1 MEIVVKKW
9 GNSLGVR
16 IPKIMAK
23 DLNLKD
29 GSSVEIED
37 SNGNIIISPK
47 KHNLN
52 DLLSRINKSN
62 LHGEIDFGKSSGKEI
77 W

>member
-1 MEIVVKKW
+1 MEIVIKKW

-16 IPKIMAK
+16 IPSVIAK

-29 GSSVEIED
+29 GSSVEVED
-37 SNGNIIISPK
+37 NNGNIIITPK
-47 KHNLN
+47 RYNLH
-52 DLLSRINKSN
+52 DMLKKIDKSN
-62 LHGEIDFGKSSGKEI
+62 TPCEVATGSPRGNES